1 MSSDKSS
8 DRPSNPPTD
17 PKQVPPVPKESSFK
31 NFLADNLPT
40 VTVAIL
46 LAVGV
51 RIFIAEPRYIPS
63 SSMEP
68 TLLIDDRLIIDKLSI
83 RWRKPERGEIIVF
96 NPPINPEVPD
106 ASKVYIK
113 RVIGLPGD
121 RISIRDGKVFIN
133 DVPLNEPYI
142 ATPPNYTLP
151 TQDDALCP
159 RCFRPDNVQSGK
171 DHPFF
176 TVPNGNYWVMGD
188 NRNNSLDS
196 HSWGFM
202 PEENLVG
209 RAMFRYWP
217 FDNRVGSLSVPKY

>member
-8 DRPSNPPTD
+8 DRPKPQHPPSLPEQE
-17 PKQVPPVPKESSFK
+17 PKPSLK

-40 VTVAIL
+40 VAVAVL

-51 RIFIAEPRYIPS
+51 RIFIAEPRFIPTT
-63 SSMEP
+63 SMEP
-68 TLLIDDRLIIDKLSI
+68 TLLVDDRLIIDKISM
-83 RWRKPERGEIIVF
+83 RWQKPERGEIIVF
-96 NPPINPEVPD
+96 NPPVNPVVPD

-133 DVPLNEPYI
+133 DLLLNEPYI
-142 ATPPNYTLP
+142 AEPIKYTLP
-151 TQDDALCP
+151 TADDALCSG
-159 RCFRPDNVQSGK
+159 CFRPRDIQSRDGQSY
-171 DHPFF
+171 F
-176 TVPNGNYWVMGD
+176 TVPNNQYWVMGD

-196 HSWGFM
+196 HAWGFL

-209 RAMFRYWP
+209 RAVFRYWP
-217 FDNRVGSLSVPKY
+217 LDNRAGVLARPQ